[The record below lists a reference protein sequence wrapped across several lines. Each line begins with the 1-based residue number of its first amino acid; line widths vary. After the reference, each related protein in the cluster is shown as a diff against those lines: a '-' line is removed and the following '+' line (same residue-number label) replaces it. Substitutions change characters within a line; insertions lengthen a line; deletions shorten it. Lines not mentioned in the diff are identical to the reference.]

1 MPFGMRRDKRDDKHN
16 GRRDQQPE
24 HLDAR
29 PNHPERMPG
38 GAYHA
43 RETATDVPG
52 ILHAVQAHGS
62 TRGAAGP
69 TAGQPQEEMQ
79 PHPPRAL
86 AARLT
91 SAVGSVREGT
101 LRRMRWLRPSHPRRP
116 DVPASSCSSP

>member
-1 MPFGMRRDKRDDKHN
+1 VLN
-16 GRRDQQPE
+16 
-24 HLDAR
+24 
-29 PNHPERMPG
+29 PG
-38 GAYHA
+38 NYGAIAAFAVVTLVFFYYLA
-43 RETATDVPG
+43 FILLLGAAVNSWVAGQRETATHVPG

-79 PHPPRAL
+79 PHQRRAL

-101 LRRMRWLRPSHPRRP
+101 LRRMRWLRTSRPRRP
-116 DVPASSCSSP
+116 DASAGPGSSP